1 MRGDVP
7 VRSSGGQ
14 ADPDPPGGTGLS
26 KSVGQPFLELGANFA
41 ICIRRGEVLEEA
53 ARTRRADLRTRGIG
67 VQRTRRQSP
76 LSGKLRIAAPE
87 RLVLTGRRLT

>member
-1 MRGDVP
+1 MFQSDLLAGKRILIHRGHRP
-7 VRSSGGQ
+7 QQERGT
-14 ADPDPPGGTGLS
+14 ALPG
-26 KSVGQPFLELGANFA
+26 
-41 ICIRRGEVLEEA
+41 RGEVLEEA